1 MYSVT
6 FDAFIFWHHEQLPLF
21 FIFQQQNVLVNRQ
34 ISVLV
39 SPIKI
44 CLCQLNNLLF
54 TSHKVKETRSFTQVR
69 IQPNTIDGII
79 IKYFMILP
87 HIHNIYPCLNEIY
100 IRKKWIGF
108 KLYQLFINFA
118 IVHNT
123 RCTFWARPRLKIN
136 QTNSTK
142 CIT

>member
-79 IKYFMILP
+79 ISLSWFCLTYTIFIHVWMKSILER
-87 HIHNIYPCLNEIY
+87 NELVLNYTSCLSISIQN
-100 IRKKWIGF
+100 KKT
-108 KLYQLFINFA
+108 
-118 IVHNT
+118 H
-123 RCTFWARPRLKIN
+123 FWVRPRLLIN
-136 QTNSTK
+136 QTNSKK